1 MQKSN
6 IKYQNCGI
14 PASRDAD
21 LMKSPKQP
29 AKRLRNFT
37 FCSLIFDFSVKRVFS
52 VVLVCAVATLA
63 SAASPVRVWEE
74 PLTLPTYRL
83 DPPGLNPMFYTNES
97 YQGAKKKIYPYPFQD
112 QVTNIRQE
120 KTYKALYLE
129 NDYIK
134 LSILPEI
141 GGRLFS
147 ALDKTNNYE
156 IFYRQ
161 NVVKPALI
169 GMLGAWIS
177 GGIEWCVFHHHRNT
191 TFMPVDYT
199 LAENPDG
206 SKTIWFGET
215 ERRHRMRWIIGVT
228 LYPDKS
234 YIEVTVKVFNRTAVP
249 NSMLYWANVAVH
261 ANNDYQVIFPPS
273 VRAAT
278 YHSKN
283 DFSHWPISDER
294 YRGTNY
300 KGVDLTWWKNHPE
313 PVSFFVWNLQED
325 FSGGYDHGKQA
336 GVVHVGNH
344 NIVCGAK
351 LWEWSPGPRGR
362 MWDKILTDTD
372 GPYAELM
379 VGAFSDNQPD
389 YSWVKPYETK
399 TFKQYWY
406 PVREIGGFKNANLSA
421 AVNLKLESDIASLGF
436 CATSPH
442 SDAKV
447 RLTAGNKVVLA
458 RTIDIGPDKPFAA
471 EVKVPTGT
479 EETDLRASLISSAN
493 ETLISYRAVE
503 REYDP
508 DLPEVVKAPPAPE
521 DIERIEELY
530 LTGLRLEQIHN
541 PRLDPDDY
549 FKEALRRDPG
559 DSRTNTVL
567 AVKYNKRAM
576 YEQAEQ
582 RLRKAIERISAD
594 YTRPGNTAA
603 YYHLGLA
610 LEAQGQFDE
619 AHDVFYRATW
629 DYAFHSPAYYQ
640 LAELSCRKG
649 DFSSALEQIDFSL
662 STNAL
667 NTKALNVKAA
677 IFRKLGRSDE
687 AKQIASDILAV
698 DPLDFMA
705 MNELYLA
712 QSASGRQKRAK
723 RVLADL
729 ERKMAGRVESYL
741 ELAVDY
747 GNAGLWD
754 EAIEVLSRPVVNKLD
769 FAGTYPMVH
778 YYLGYFHRQ
787 NGDNTNASRYLSQAA
802 KMPVDYCFPFR
813 LESIEVL
820 NYAIENNPDDARAYY
835 YLGNLLYDLQ
845 PEEAIGL
852 WEKSREKDDSLAI
865 VHRNLGWAY
874 YRAEKD
880 VPKAVTS
887 YEKAVAHNRKDARL
901 YFELD
906 RLYEAGNVSLDRRL
920 GLFENNHQTVLQRN
934 DSFLREIMV
943 LVLAAKYDEA
953 LGFLANNHF
962 HVREGGGRI
971 HDVYVDGHLLRGSQH
986 LKAGK
991 SDEALKDFHAASE
1004 YPENLS
1010 VGRPRS
1016 DRRAPQVAYYIAT
1029 AYEALGNAEKA
1040 AEYFKKATEQRVSGG
1055 SSEARFYQGLSFGKL
1070 GRQDEADKIF
1080 DELIS
1085 SGKQRLSERSAV
1097 DVFAKF
1103 GEGQT
1108 AAAREA
1114 SAHYALGLG
1123 YLGKGQ
1129 SDKAK
1134 AEFENAVELNVSHVW
1149 ARARL
1154 AELDKR

>member
-1 MQKSN
+1 MKH
-6 IKYQNCGI
+6 GI
-14 PASRDAD
+14 QV
-21 LMKSPKQP
+21 L
-29 AKRLRNFT
+29 
-37 FCSLIFDFSVKRVFS
+37 SVFIVGF
-52 VVLVCAVATLA
+52 AAALA

-112 QVTNIRQE
+112 QVTNIREE

-156 IFYRQ
+156 IFYHQ
-161 NVVKPALI
+161 NVIKPALI
-169 GMLGAWIS
+169 GMLGAWVS

-215 ERRHRMRWIIGVT
+215 ERRHRMRWIIGIT

-234 YIEVTVKVFNRTAVP
+234 YIEVTVKVFNRTP
-249 NSMLYWANVAVH
+249 MPHSMLYWANVAVH
-261 ANNDYQVIFPPS
+261 ANDDYQVVFPPS

-283 DFSHWPISDER
+283 DFSHWPVSNEV
-294 YRGTNY
+294 YRGTDY

-313 PVSFFVWNLQED
+313 PVSFFAWDLQED
-325 FSGGYDHGKQA
+325 FSGGYDHGKRA

-344 NIVCGAK
+344 NVVCGAK

-362 MWDKILTDTD
+362 MWDKILTDAD

-389 YSWVKPYETK
+389 YSWIKPYETK

-406 PVREIGGFKNANLSA
+406 PVREIGGFKNANLNA
-421 AVNLKLESDIASLGF
+421 AVNLELKSNTASLGF
-436 CATSPH
+436 CATSQR
-442 SDAKV
+442 SNAKV
-447 RLTAGNKVVLA
+447 RLTAGDKLILE
-458 RTIDIGPDKPFAA
+458 RTVDIGPAKPFTVKQ
-471 EVKVPTGT
+471 EVPRGAKD
-479 EETDLRASLISSAN
+479 TDLKACLLSSSG
-493 ETLISYRAVE
+493 ETLISYQLVE

-508 DLPEVVKAPPAPE
+508 ELPAVVKTPPAPQ

-541 PRLDPDDY
+541 PRVNPDDY
-549 FKEALRRDPG
+549 FEEVLRRDPG
-559 DSRTNTVL
+559 DSRTNTIL
-567 AVKYNKRAM
+567 GTKYNKRAM

-582 RLRKAIERISAD
+582 KLRKAIERVSAD
-594 YTRPGNTAA
+594 YTRPGNTEA

-610 LEAQGQFDE
+610 LEAQGRFDE
-619 AHDVFYRATW
+619 AYEVFYRATW
-629 DYAFHSPAYYQ
+629 DYAFHSPAYYH

-649 DFSSALEQIDFSL
+649 DFASALEQIDRSL
-662 STNAL
+662 STNAV
-667 NTKALNVKAA
+667 NTKALNVKAV
-677 IFRKLGRSDE
+677 ILRKLGRTGE
-687 AKQIASDILAV
+687 AKQIASDTLAV
-698 DPLDFMA
+698 DPLDFLA

-712 QSASGRQKRAK
+712 QIASGRQSRAK
-723 RVLADL
+723 KVLGGL
-729 ERKMAGRVESYL
+729 ERKMAGQVESYL

-747 GNAGLWD
+747 GNCGLWD
-754 EAIEVLSRPVVNKLD
+754 EAIEVLQRPVENKLD

-778 YYLGYFHRQ
+778 YYLAYFYSKK
-787 NGDNTNASRYLSQAA
+787 GDNTGASKYLSQAA
-802 KMPVDYCFPFR
+802 RMPMDYCFPFR
-813 LESIEVL
+813 LESVDVL
-820 NYAIENNPDDARAYY
+820 NFAIAHNPSDARACY

-845 PEEAIGL
+845 PEKAIEL
-852 WEKSREKDDSLAI
+852 WEKSREKDASLAI

-874 YRAEKD
+874 YRTERNI
-880 VPKAVTS
+880 PKAVSS
-887 YEKAVAHNRKDARL
+887 YEKAVARNRRGARL
-901 YFELD
+901 YYELD

-920 GLFENNHQTVLQRN
+920 ALFENSHEIVAQRN
-934 DSFLREIMV
+934 DSFLREIVVMV
-943 LVLAAKYDEA
+943 LARRYDEA
-953 LGFLANNHF
+953 LGFLADNHF
-962 HVREGGGRI
+962 HVREGGGHI
-971 HDVYVDGHLLRGSQH
+971 HEVYVDGHLLRGS
-986 LKAGK
+986 LYLREGK
-991 SDEALKDFHAASE
+991 LHEALKDFQAASE

-1010 VGRPRS
+1010 VGRPS
-1016 DRRAPQVAYYIAT
+1016 NDSRAPEVAYHIGRAH
-1029 AYEALGNAEKA
+1029 EALGDTEKA
-1040 AEYFKKATEQRVSGG
+1040 AEFYKKAAEQRGVSG
-1055 SSEARFYQGLSFGKL
+1055 SSEARFYQALSFGEL
-1070 GRQDEADKIF
+1070 DRQSEADKIF
-1080 DELIS
+1080 DELIRD
-1085 SGKQRLSERSAV
+1085 GKQRLSERDVV

-1108 AAAREA
+1108 EAARNA
-1114 SAHYALGLG
+1114 SAHYEMGLG

-1129 SDKAK
+1129 AGKAK
-1134 AEFENAVELNVSHVW
+1134 TEFEKAVELNVSHVW

-1154 AELDKR
+1154 AELNE

>member
-1 MQKSN
+1 MTDSKH
-6 IKYQNCGI
+6 
-14 PASRDAD
+14 
-21 LMKSPKQP
+21 
-29 AKRLRNFT
+29 
-37 FCSLIFDFSVKRVFS
+37 IFWMF
-52 VVLVCAVATLA
+52 LVGTVATVA
-63 SAASPVRVWEE
+63 AAASPVRVWEE

-83 DPPGLNPMFYTNES
+83 DPPDPNPMFYTNES

-112 QVTNIRQE
+112 QVTNIREE

-156 IFYRQ
+156 IFYHQ
-161 NVVKPALI
+161 HVIKPALI

-199 LAENPDG
+199 LADNPDG

-234 YIEVTVKVFNRTAVP
+234 YIEVKVKIFNRTALP
-249 NSMLYWANVAVH
+249 HSMLYWANVAVH
-261 ANNDYQVIFPPS
+261 ANDDYQVIFPPS

-283 DFSHWPISDER
+283 DFSHWPISNEV
-294 YRGTNY
+294 YRGTDY

-313 PVSFFVWNLQED
+313 PVSFFAWDLQED
-325 FSGGYDHGKQA
+325 FSGGYDHGRQA

-362 MWDKILTDTD
+362 MWDKILTDAD

-389 YSWVKPYETK
+389 YSWIKPYETK

-406 PVREIGGFKNANLSA
+406 PAREIGGFKNANVNA
-421 AVNLKLESDIASLGF
+421 AVNLELESKNVAKLGF
-436 CATSPH
+436 CTTALH

-447 RLTAGNKVVLA
+447 RLLAGDKLILE
-458 RTIDIGPDKPFAA
+458 RTIDIGPAEPFAA
-471 EVKVPTGT
+471 RQEIPPGVK
-479 EETDLRASLISSAN
+479 ESDLKASLLSSPG
-493 ETLISYRAVE
+493 ETLISYQPVE

-508 DLPEVVKAPPAPE
+508 ELPEIVKVPPAPE

-541 PRLDPDDY
+541 PRVSPDDY
-549 FKEALRRDPG
+549 FEEVLRRDPG
-559 DSRTNTVL
+559 DSRTNTIL
-567 AVKYNKRAM
+567 GIKYNKRAM
-576 YEQAEQ
+576 FEQAEE
-582 RLRKAIERISAD
+582 RLRKAIERVSVE
-594 YTRPGNTAA
+594 YTRPGNTEA

-610 LEAQGQFDE
+610 LEAQGRFDE
-619 AHDVFYRATW
+619 AYKVFYRATW
-629 DYAFHSPAYYQ
+629 DYAFHSPAYHQ

-649 DFSSALEQIDFSL
+649 DFASALEQINHSL
-662 STNAL
+662 STNAV
-667 NTKALNVKAA
+667 NTKAMNVKAA
-677 IFRKLGRSDE
+677 ILRKLGRSYE
-687 AKQIASDILAV
+687 AKQLASDTLSS
-698 DPLDFMA
+698 DPLDFLA
-705 MNELYLA
+705 MNEVYLA
-712 QSASGRQKRAK
+712 QIASGRQSRAK
-723 RVLADL
+723 KALAGL
-729 ERKMAGRVESYL
+729 EGKMAGQVESYL

-747 GNAGLWD
+747 GNCGLWD
-754 EAIEVLSRPVVNKLD
+754 EAIEVLLRPVENKLD

-778 YYLGYFHRQ
+778 YYLAFFCGKK
-787 NGDNTNASRYLSQAA
+787 GGAADASKYLLLAA
-802 KMPVDYCFPFR
+802 RMPIDYCFPFR
-813 LESIEVL
+813 LESIDVL
-820 NYAIENNPDDARAYY
+820 NYAIEANPGDARAYY
-835 YLGNLLYDLQ
+835 YLGNLLYDFQ
-845 PEEAIGL
+845 PQEAMAL

-865 VHRNLGWAY
+865 VHRNLGWGY
-874 YRAEKD
+874 YRAQRD
-880 VPKAVTS
+880 IPKAIAS
-887 YEKAVAHNRKDARL
+887 YERAVACNKQDAGL
-901 YFELD
+901 YLELD
-906 RLYEAGNVSLDRRL
+906 RLYEAGNVSPDRRL
-920 GLFENNHQTVLQRN
+920 ALFDNSHEIVVQRN

-943 LVLAAKYDEA
+943 LVLARRYDEA
-953 LGFLANNHF
+953 LALLANSHF
-962 HVREGGGRI
+962 HVREGGGEIR
-971 HDVYVDGHLLRGSQH
+971 DVYVDAHLLRGLERLSR
-986 LKAGK
+986 GK
-991 SDEALKDFHAASE
+991 YEQALQDFHAASE

-1010 VGRPRS
+1010 VGRPQN
-1016 DRRAPQVAYYIAT
+1016 DERAPEVAYHIGR
-1029 AYEALGNAEKA
+1029 AYEALGDEAKAEESYRKS
-1040 AEYFKKATEQRVSGG
+1040 AEQKGRGR
-1055 SSEARFYQGLSFGKL
+1055 SSESRFYRGLSLGKL
-1070 GRQDEADKIF
+1070 SRKTEADRIF
-1080 DELIS
+1080 DELIE
-1085 SGKQRLSERSAV
+1085 SGKQRLSERDEV

-1108 AAAREA
+1108 AAARIA
-1114 SAHYALGLG
+1114 STHYVLGLG

-1129 SDKAK
+1129 TDKAR
-1134 AEFENAVELNVSHVW
+1134 AEFEKAVELNVSHVW

-1154 AELDKR
+1154 AELDK